1 MRRLETLESSRTA
14 ESLSSSP
21 TSQII
26 SGCGFNFQ
34 DIRTHIPELAEL
46 NLNGREIRN
55 AISTA
60 RQLAMY
66 KREPMSYKHLERVI
80 KETTKFEAYITE
92 LNRGFSSDEISK
104 DKGERL

>member
-1 MRRLETLESSRTA
+1 MM
-14 ESLSSSP
+14 
-21 TSQII
+21 
-26 SGCGFNFQ
+26 SGYGFDFQ
-34 DIRTHIPELAEL
+34 DIMAHIPELAER